1 MTDATVFSERL
12 GVRHVNASPTRRN
25 RGDLLSGPGKAV
37 AILRDGANQP
47 CTASALSPRLR

>member
-12 GVRHVNASPTRRN
+12 GVRRVNASPTRRN

-37 AILRDGANQP
+37 AILRDGE
-47 CTASALSPRLR
+47 SALHGVSPEP